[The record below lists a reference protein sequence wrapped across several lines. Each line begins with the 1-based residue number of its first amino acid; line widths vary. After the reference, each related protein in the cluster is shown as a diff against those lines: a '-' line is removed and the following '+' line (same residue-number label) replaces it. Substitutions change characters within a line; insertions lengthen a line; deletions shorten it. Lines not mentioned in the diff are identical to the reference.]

1 MSSVKFNFLYSIIYQ
16 ILLICVPLITTPY
29 LSKVFGTYGI
39 GVYSYS
45 YSIVNY
51 FCLFALLG
59 INNYGSRSIARGYN
73 SKEERSKSFFEI
85 YYIQLISSITSFI
98 IYCICFIFIFKDF
111 KIIYAFQMILIISSA
126 VDINWFFWGRENFKL
141 TVTRNIII
149 KIGIVFCILFYVKNS
164 NDLWKYTMIVSIGDL
179 ISHIVMWPFLL
190 KEITFISVKFKNCL
204 KHLKKIL
211 LLFSPILANSI
222 NRNLDKVM
230 LGSMTTM
237 AVTGIYSNADKII
250 NIPVGIITALGTV
263 MLPRMTNLYAQNNF
277 KKAND
282 YIKNSMILSAFLS
295 CGMTFG
301 LIGISKELIPIFL
314 GNEFLESQ
322 VVVIL
327 LSLTIVFVSWSNV
340 IRNQYIIPNG
350 KDKIYIYAILGGA
363 IINIILNLILI
374 TKYQYIGAC
383 ISTIFSEF
391 FIAIYQS
398 LKVSDELEIKE
409 YFKYYVPFIMNGL
422 IMIILIRMVS
432 KFIPFNYFGLMIE
445 IIFGA
450 LCYIILSYIYIY
462 IFKNDIIKKLIKC
475 K

>member
-59 INNYGSRSIARGYN
+59 INNYGSRSIAREYN
-73 SKEERSKSFFEI
+73 SKEERSKRFFEI
-85 YYIQLISSITSFI
+85 YYIQLISSIISFI

-149 KIGIVFCILFYVKNS
+149 KISIVFCILFFVKNS
-164 NDLWKYTMIVSIGDL
+164 NDLWKYTMIVSVGDL

-190 KEITFISVKFKNCL
+190 KEITFINVKLQNCFGHI
-204 KHLKKIL
+204 KEIL
-211 LLFSPILANSI
+211 LLFIPILANSI

-282 YIKNSMILSAFLS
+282 YIKNSMIVSAFLS

-314 GNEFLESQ
+314 GNEFLESK

-363 IINIILNLILI
+363 IINILLNLILI
-374 TKYQYIGAC
+374 GKYQYIGAC
-383 ISTIFSEF
+383 ISTIFSEI

-398 LKVSDELEIKE
+398 VKVSDELEVKE
-409 YFKYYVPFIMNGL
+409 YFKYYIPFIINGL
-422 IMIILIRMVS
+422 IMIILIRMIS
-432 KFIPFNYFGLMIE
+432 KFIPFNYLGLMIE

-450 LCYIILSYIYIY
+450 LCYIILSYIYMY
-462 IFKNDIIKKLIKC
+462 IFKNDIIKELIKS